1 MTAPEPARVLDC
13 KGMLCPI
20 PIVKL
25 SKAIKELAVGQTLRM
40 DATDPGSIPD
50 VAAWGRQ
57 TGHDVLSATEA
68 NKVFTFL
75 VRKAK

>member
-1 MTAPEPARVLDC
+1 MTALEPARVLDC

-25 SKAIKELAVGQTLRM
+25 SKAIKELAVGQVLRL
-40 DATDPGSIPD
+40 DATDPGSMPD

-57 TGHDVLSATEA
+57 TGHEVLSATES

>member
-1 MTAPEPARVLDC
+1 
-13 KGMLCPI
+13 MLCPI

-25 SKAIKELAVGQTLRM
+25 SKAVKELAVGQVLRM
-40 DATDPGSIPD
+40 EATDPGSMPD

-57 TGHDVLSATEA
+57 TGHEVLSATEQ